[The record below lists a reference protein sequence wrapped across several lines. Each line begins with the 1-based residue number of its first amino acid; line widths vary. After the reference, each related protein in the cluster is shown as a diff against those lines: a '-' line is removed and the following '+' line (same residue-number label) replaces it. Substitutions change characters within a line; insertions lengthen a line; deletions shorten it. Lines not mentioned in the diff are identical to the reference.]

1 MLQCEGANCLP
12 ISNEQHGQVLLIVVY
27 ATYEK
32 RNVLN

>member
-1 MLQCEGANCLP
+1 MLQCESANCLP

-27 ATYEK
+27 ATYEE